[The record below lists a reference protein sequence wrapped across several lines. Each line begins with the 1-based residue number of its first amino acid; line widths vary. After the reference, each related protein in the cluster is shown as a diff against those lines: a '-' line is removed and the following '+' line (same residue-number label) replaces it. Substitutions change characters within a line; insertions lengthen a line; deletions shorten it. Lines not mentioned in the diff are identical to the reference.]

1 MTYTLL
7 CLFLLFCSSS
17 FCYLHLFFVHEH
29 FIYMLFWMRIL
40 IVGCWHSAAFWDD
53 LWWWFVQLLYL
64 TWSFVVCA
72 VLLRWH
78 VPVLSRAVLLQCFT
92 RANRP
97 PWCARP
103 LLMFTSKVILV
114 HCAICEFGSITESSN
129 FHISQKR
136 VFILLKFIQFI
147 LHIHNCLKGLCP
159 GLPGW
164 AGTRRNIHSH
174 LWGRRRIH
182 RQLGLLWASKRF
194 LDPVKLV
201 YSQWLV
207 GSNYQP
213 APLSDYGS
221 ICQ

>member
-72 VLLRWH
+72 VLLRWR

-97 PWCARP
+97 PRCARP
-103 LLMFTSKVILV
+103 LLMF
-114 HCAICEFGSITESSN
+114 ARQGNFGTLCYMRIWLYYWVFKLSYLT
-129 FHISQKR
+129 KK

-164 AGTRRNIHSH
+164 AGIRRNIHSH

-182 RQLGLLWASKRF
+182 RQLGLLWASKGF
-194 LDPVKLV
+194 LVPVKLV